1 MSAAPVSAGALP
13 RSLVFTA
20 ASQHSPSNSIRH
32 VTAHAPRAAALGSA
46 PSAQLAAFAGAS
58 EQASLASN
66 TAADPSIAAGAT
78 YVVEAVNSAL
88 FVYSRSGTQIGA
100 PISINTLARTI
111 SGWGVKY
118 PHVVYDPA
126 SGRFILAVL
135 QYNLARSGC
144 TSAQSQI
151 QVVVSGADPTGAWQV
166 PKTFTN
172 QALLPSGD
180 MPVAANLSLGMT
192 STVVAI
198 SWDYFGCLNGTFFG
212 SQTDVVQRAD
222 LAAGAL
228 GVNSA
233 VAFTGGPLGVQPAM
247 ALSLGGVEYQVANG
261 VNCTVTAANSYAIFA
276 ITGAPDSR
284 NVAITCAHA
293 ELETSPTSVPP
304 AAPQAG
310 TSATLQTRDDR
321 FLTAVWSGN
330 VLWAAG
336 NTGCTPSGD
345 TQIRSCL
352 NVVSVNASAAGT
364 VTGATQLASK
374 GASGAYLYYPALA
387 VDGAGNVAVTFD
399 ESSST
404 TTESIEVASII
415 GGSTWSSFTT
425 LDASSTFYSPAG
437 CSSCTWGD
445 YSGAAQDAAHP
456 SDIWV
461 VSADTD
467 GNNGANCTNANTCWN
482 TFIGR
487 FTFSGPTISS
497 LMPSSGPAG
506 GGQVVTV
513 AGSDFATG
521 TTATING
528 VTVTI
533 SNLTPDSFT
542 FTTPS
547 GPAAGG
553 VVHVIATDALGSSSA
568 SVGSAYLYVPLSNYV
583 PMTTPFRLFDTRSG
597 TPLGPNGTI
606 AVKVTGTGTP
616 PIPATAVAV
625 VLNVTEVNGSAA
637 SFLTVYPDALA
648 KPNASNLN
656 FLTATVTPNLVTVAL
671 GQNGSVDIYN
681 ALGRVNAFADVEG
694 YFAPPGVST
703 PAGEFHPIAPVRV
716 CDTRSTSPG
725 TSPCKTHGALTAG
738 APMLVT
744 VTGGAIPN
752 TGTAAA
758 VLNLTGVA
766 GTASTYVSVYPTSS
780 GGTCAAPK
788 ISTLNLVANAIEA
801 NRVVVALGPGPSGA
815 ATAVCVYAAVG
826 KINIV
831 LDANGW
837 FGTAAAPTGYQ
848 YQAIAPSRICDTR
861 VASTGCTTGAIG
873 AGASAARLIHV
884 TGEGGIPATGP
895 VIQGVVANLT
905 AITPSTGTY
914 LVAYPANLTVP
925 PVASDIN
932 LAAGAVLPN
941 LVVVQL
947 DTAPGAHDGAIYL
960 LNAAGA
966 INAIID
972 IEGWFQ

>member
-1 MSAAPVSAGALP
+1 V
-13 RSLVFTA
+13 
-20 ASQHSPSNSIRH
+20 
-32 VTAHAPRAAALGSA
+32 
-46 PSAQLAAFAGAS
+46 PSAQLATFPGGG
-58 EQASLASN
+58 EQAAIASAGSGISAS
-66 TAADPSIAAGAT
+66 TTPADPSIAAGGT

-88 FVYSRSGTQIGA
+88 FVYGRSGTQIGN
-100 PISINTLARTI
+100 PIPINALVRTTA
-111 SGWGVKY
+111 GWAVKY

-135 QYNLARSGC
+135 QYNTARSAC
-144 TSAQSQI
+144 SNEQSQI
-151 QVVVSGADPTGAWQV
+151 QVVVSGVDPTTAWQV

-172 QALLPSGD
+172 QALLPDVGLGD
-180 MPVAANLSLGMT
+180 MPVAATLSVGMT

-212 SQTDVVQRAD
+212 SQTDVIQRAD

-247 ALSLGGVEYQVANG
+247 ALSSSGVEYQVANG
-261 VNCTVTAANSYAIFA
+261 VNCTAAAANSYAIFA
-276 ITGAPDSR
+276 ISGAPDSR
-284 NVAITCAHA
+284 NVAITCAA
-293 ELETSPTSVPP
+293 FEPEPSGSSAPP

-336 NTGCTPSGD
+336 NTGCTPGGD
-345 TQIRSCL
+345 TQVRSCL
-352 NVVSVNASAAGT
+352 NVVTVSANATGT
-364 VTGATQLASK
+364 VSSATQLAPK
-374 GASGAYLYYPALA
+374 GVNGTYLYYPALA
-387 VDGAGNVAVTFD
+387 VDGAGNVIATFD
-399 ESSST
+399 ESSSST
-404 TTESIEVASII
+404 AESVEVASIT
-415 GGSTWSSFTT
+415 GASTWSSFTT
-425 LDASSTFYSPAG
+425 LHVSSTSYSPAA

-456 SDIWV
+456 NDMWV

-467 GNNGANCTNANTCWN
+467 GNTGTSCADAHTCWN

-487 FTFSGPTISS
+487 FTFSGPTITS
-497 LMPSSGPAG
+497 LTPSSGPAG
-506 GGQVVTV
+506 GGQLVTV

-533 SNLTPDSFT
+533 GSLTPDSFT
-542 FTTPS
+542 FTTPP

-553 VVHVIATDALGSSSA
+553 VVHVVATDALGSSSGT
-568 SVGSAYLYVPLSNYV
+568 SLGSAYLYVPLSNYV
-583 PMTTPFRLFDTRSG
+583 PMTTPFRLFDTRNG
-597 TPLGPNGTI
+597 TPLGPNSTL
-606 AVKVTGTGTP
+606 AVQVTGQGTP
-616 PIPATAVAV
+616 PIPTTAVAV

-637 SFLTVYPDALA
+637 SFLTVYPAA
-648 KPNASNLN
+648 TPKPNASNLN
-656 FLTATVTPNLVTVAL
+656 FGAATVTPNLVTVTL
-671 GQNGSVDIYN
+671 GQGGVVDIYN
-681 ALGRVNAFADVEG
+681 ALGTVNVFADVEG
-694 YFAPPGVST
+694 YFAPPAIST
-703 PAGEFHPIAPVRV
+703 HAGEFHPIAPVRV

-744 VTGGAIPN
+744 VTGGAIPS

-801 NRVVVALGPGPSGA
+801 NRVVVALGPGPSGPG
-815 ATAVCVYAAVG
+815 TAVCVYAAVG
-826 KINIV
+826 KINII

-837 FGTAAAPTGYQ
+837 FATASATTAGYQ

-861 VASTGCTTGAIG
+861 GVSTGCVAGAIG
-873 AGASAARLIHV
+873 AGASVARLIHV
-884 TGEGGIPATGP
+884 TGEGGIPGTGP
-895 VIQGVVANLT
+895 VIQGVIANLT
-905 AITPSTGTY
+905 AISPTTGTY
-914 LVAYPANLTVP
+914 MVAYPASLTSP

-932 LAAGAVLPN
+932 LAVGAVLPN

-947 DTAPGAHDGAIYL
+947 DITPGVSDGAIRL
-960 LNAAGA
+960 LNAAGS